1 MEYGRAAT
9 LECNVIAVRGITS
22 KVDITWKNRLRTT
35 ILRRVENVTASIVN
49 NSAVYTD
56 QLVTPP
62 LSVNDSGRV
71 YYCEVSINSTYKI
84 TSLDSFVL
92 NFIGKHFNMQ
102 IHRLYIAINY
112 FTVSNYTAMHTII
125 LSVKCIIFTYIRSY
139 VVASYMHICTAYN
152 VFILQYHL
160 AM

>member
-35 ILRRVENVTASIVN
+35 ILRRVENVNANISN
-49 NSAVYTD
+49 NLTVYTD

-71 YYCEVSINSTYKI
+71 YYCEVSINSTFKI
-84 TSLDSFVL
+84 TSFGSFVL

-102 IHRLYIAINY
+102 IYKLYIAINY
-112 FTVSNYTAMHTII
+112 FTVLNYIAMHTII
-125 LSVKCIIFTYIRSY
+125 LPVKCMIFTYI
-139 VVASYMHICTAYN
+139 AT
-152 VFILQYHL
+152 
-160 AM
+160 